1 MRVPLPGPAAAAA
14 APAAGRGP
22 STPGGGGEGGGA
34 VAAASGAAVPG
45 SVQLALSV
53 LHAVLYAALFAFA
66 YLQLWRL
73 LLYRERRLS
82 YQTLCLFLCLLW
94 AALRTTLFSAAFSLS
109 GSLPLLRPPA
119 HLHFFPHW
127 LLYCFPSCLQFS
139 TLCLLNLYLA
149 EVICKVRCATGL
161 DKHKILLHLG
171 FILASLLFL
180 VVNLT
185 CAMLVHG
192 DVPENQLKWT
202 VFVRALINDS
212 LFILCAISLVSYI
225 CKITK
230 MSSAN
235 VYLESKGISL
245 CQTVV
250 VGSVVILLYSS
261 RACYNLVVITISQ
274 DTLESPFNY
283 GWDNLSD
290 KAHIEDISGEDYI
303 VFGMVLFLWEHV
315 PAWSVVLFFR
325 AQRLNQ
331 NLAPAGMINS
341 HSYSSRAYFFDNPRR
356 YDSDD
361 DLPRLGSSREG
372 SLSNSQGLG
381 WYGTMTGCGSNSYA
395 VTPHLNGPMTDTAPL
410 LFTCSNLDM
419 NNHHSLYATPQN

>member
-1 MRVPLPGPAAAAA
+1 MRVSVPGPAATA
-14 APAAGRGP
+14 APAAGREP
-22 STPGGGGEGGGA
+22 STPDGGGGGGGGA

-53 LHAVLYAALFAFA
+53 LHALLYAALFAFA

-82 YQTLCLFLCLLW
+82 YQSLCLFLCLLW

-149 EVICKVRCATGL
+149 EVICKVRCATEL

-171 FILASLLFL
+171 FILASLVFL

-212 LFILCAISLVSYI
+212 LFILCAICLVSYI
-225 CKITK
+225 CKIAK

-235 VYLESKGISL
+235 VYLESKAGVLWHHLGSL
-245 CQTVV
+245 QPRPPGLKQSSHFSLQVAGTTGMHYHTWLIFVLFVEIMFHCVTQA
-250 VGSVVILLYSS
+250 GLKLLNSS
-261 RACYNLVVITISQ
+261 SLPT
-274 DTLESPFNY
+274 SPFQRAGITGMSHEHFFVFLFAIRMSSFYNY
-283 GWDNLSD
+283 LF
-290 KAHIEDISGEDYI
+290 KA
-303 VFGMVLFLWEHV
+303 FEHFF
-315 PAWSVVLFFR
+315 LFF
-325 AQRLNQ
+325 
-331 NLAPAGMINS
+331 
-341 HSYSSRAYFFDNPRR
+341 
-356 YDSDD
+356 
-361 DLPRLGSSREG
+361 
-372 SLSNSQGLG
+372 
-381 WYGTMTGCGSNSYA
+381 
-395 VTPHLNGPMTDTAPL
+395 
-410 LFTCSNLDM
+410 
-419 NNHHSLYATPQN
+419 

>member
-1 MRVPLPGPAAAAA
+1 MRVSVPGPVAAAAA
-14 APAAGRGP
+14 APVAGREP
-22 STPGGGGEGGGA
+22 STPGQGGGGEGA

-53 LHAVLYAALFAFA
+53 LHALLYAALFAFA

-82 YQTLCLFLCLLW
+82 YQSLCLFLCLLW

-119 HLHFFPHW
+119 RLHFFPHW

-149 EVICKVRCATGL
+149 EVICKVRCATEL
-161 DKHKILLHLG
+161 DKHRILLHLG
-171 FILASLLFL
+171 FILASLVFL

-185 CAMLVHG
+185 CAMIVHG

-235 VYLESKGISL
+235 VYLESK
-245 CQTVV
+245 
-250 VGSVVILLYSS
+250 
-261 RACYNLVVITISQ
+261 AHMQ
-274 DTLESPFNY
+274 DVN
-283 GWDNLSD
+283 
-290 KAHIEDISGEDYI
+290 GEEYI

-341 HSYSSRAYFFDNPRR
+341 HSYSPRAYFFDNPRR

-381 WYGTMTGCGSNSYA
+381 WYGTMAGCGSNSYT
-395 VTPHLNGPMTDTAPL
+395 VSPHLNGPMTDTAPL
-410 LFTCSNLDM
+410 LFTCSNFDL
-419 NNHHSLYATPQN
+419 NNHHSLYVTPQN

>member
-1 MRVPLPGPAAAAA
+1 MRESVPGPAAAAV
-14 APAAGRGP
+14 PTAGREP
-22 STPGGGGEGGGA
+22 STPGGGA
-34 VAAASGAAVPG
+34 VAASGAAVPG

-53 LHAVLYAALFAFA
+53 LHALLYAALFAFA

-82 YQTLCLFLCLLW
+82 YQSLCLFLCLAW

-109 GSLPLLRPPA
+109 GSLPLLRPPSR
-119 HLHFFPHW
+119 LHFFPHW

-149 EVICKVRCATGL
+149 EVICKVRCATEL

-180 VVNLT
+180 AVNLT

-202 VFVRALINDS
+202 VFVRALVNDS

-235 VYLESKGISL
+235 VYLESK
-245 CQTVV
+245 V
-250 VGSVVILLYSS
+250 
-261 RACYNLVVITISQ
+261 
-274 DTLESPFNY
+274 
-283 GWDNLSD
+283 
-290 KAHIEDISGEDYI
+290 H
-303 VFGMVLFLWEHV
+303 
-315 PAWSVVLFFR
+315 
-325 AQRLNQ
+325 
-331 NLAPAGMINS
+331 
-341 HSYSSRAYFFDNPRR
+341 
-356 YDSDD
+356 
-361 DLPRLGSSREG
+361 
-372 SLSNSQGLG
+372 GLG
-381 WYGTMTGCGSNSYA
+381 
-395 VTPHLNGPMTDTAPL
+395 
-410 LFTCSNLDM
+410 TCCWPKNRQANRRIGID
-419 NNHHSLYATPQN
+419 SLETE

>member
-1 MRVPLPGPAAAAA
+1 MRVSVPGPAAARAA
-14 APAAGRGP
+14 
-22 STPGGGGEGGGA
+22 STPGGGGGGGGGA

-53 LHAVLYAALFAFA
+53 LHALLYAALFAFA

-82 YQTLCLFLCLLW
+82 YQSLCLFLCLLW

-149 EVICKVRCATGL
+149 EVICKVRCATEL

-171 FILASLLFL
+171 FILASLLYL

-212 LFILCAISLVSYI
+212 LFILCAISLVSYT

-235 VYLESKGISL
+235 VYLESKGMSL
-245 CQTVV
+245 CQTVI

-290 KAHIEDISGEDYI
+290 KAHVEDVSGEDYI

-331 NLAPAGMINS
+331 NLVPGGMINS

-361 DLPRLGSSREG
+361 DLPRLGGSREG
-372 SLSNSQGLG
+372 SLSNSQSLG
-381 WYGTMTGCGSNSYA
+381 WYGTMTGCESNTYT
-395 VTPHLNGPMTDTAPL
+395 VTPHRNGPMTDTAPL

-419 NNHHSLYATPQN
+419 NSHHSLYVTPQN

>member
-1 MRVPLPGPAAAAA
+1 MRVPVPGPAA
-14 APAAGRGP
+14 GREP
-22 STPGGGGEGGGA
+22 STPGGGGA

-45 SVQLALSV
+45 SVQLALSI
-53 LHAVLYAALFAFA
+53 LHALLYAALFAFA

-82 YQTLCLFLCLLW
+82 YQSLCLFLCLLW

-149 EVICKVRCATGL
+149 EVICKVRCATEL

-185 CAMLVHG
+185 CAVLVHG

-235 VYLESKGISL
+235 VYLESKGMSL

-290 KAHIEDISGEDYI
+290 KA
-303 VFGMVLFLWEHV
+303 
-315 PAWSVVLFFR
+315 
-325 AQRLNQ
+325 
-331 NLAPAGMINS
+331 PAGMINS
-341 HSYSSRAYFFDNPRR
+341 HNYSSRAYFFDNPRR

-361 DLPRLGSSREG
+361 DLPRLGGSREG

-381 WYGTMTGCGSNSYA
+381 WYGTMTGCGSNSYT
-395 VTPHLNGPMTDTAPL
+395 VSPHLNGPMTDTAPL

-419 NNHHSLYATPQN
+419 SNHHSLYVTPQN